1 MVELSGKNKGRAITK
16 LAARLAAAPEGS
28 ETAGAWEGSPAE
40 AVCTLQRQLE
50 AQAAAECPRCGE
62 MVIKLL
68 DKPLLHDH
76 EDEAASW
83 AIDVVS

>member
-1 MVELSGKNKGRAITK
+1 MELSGKNKGRAIAK
-16 LAARLAAAPEGS
+16 LAARLAATSEGS
-28 ETAGAWEGSPAE
+28 ETAAAYEGSAAE
-40 AVCTLQRQLE
+40 AVSTLQRQLE

-83 AIDVVS
+83 AIDVIS